1 MSICTYI
8 HAYIHASWILELLC
22 WILFV
27 FFHWMFE
34 CSVSVAIVVIQ
45 HQVIQPQCPY
55 WSLPRPT
62 RPSEKKN
69 AAVPQPD
76 SDPAGGAGA
85 KKRPASAESVKSN
98 KKRTATGAVM
108 KRPGAEDCTAVS
120 TRKDRNKWGYLLR
133 HKDSLDTRVLQMLAG
148 ANQRE
153 TAALVN
159 NVVRRNRNDEWEFHM
174 NNPVIIDRIKIFNQK
189 YQDYFD
195 QGQPYDVA
203 VTQWGGLQKLNKAL
217 QDGEA
222 KKVEKDGNTFI
233 AWKGFKVGQT
243 GGVEQTTEVRAG
255 AEISGQQAIEFSE
268 LAKKFAL
275 GFQLK
280 QSERQVMVEWYTI
293 HV

>member
-1 MSICTYI
+1 M
-8 HAYIHASWILELLC
+8 
-22 WILFV
+22 
-27 FFHWMFE
+27 
-34 CSVSVAIVVIQ
+34 
-45 HQVIQPQCPY
+45 
-55 WSLPRPT
+55 
-62 RPSEKKN
+62 
-69 AAVPQPD
+69 
-76 SDPAGGAGA
+76 
-85 KKRPASAESVKSN
+85 KRPAAK
-98 KKRTATGAVM
+98 A
-108 KRPGAEDCTAVS
+108 CTAVS
-120 TRKDRNKWGYLLR
+120 TRKDRNKWGYLERNEKDLDPQILR
-133 HKDSLDTRVLQMLAG
+133 MIRKAKQKEKAV
-148 ANQRE
+148 
-153 TAALVN
+153 LVN
-159 NVVRRNRNDEWEFHM
+159 NVVTRNRNNEWEFDIS
-174 NNPVIIDRIKIFNQK
+174 NPVIIDRIKIFNQK
-189 YQDYFD
+189 YSDYFD

-268 LAKKFAL
+268 LAKKFEL

>member
-1 MSICTYI
+1 MKFLSYN
-8 HAYIHASWILELLC
+8 
-22 WILFV
+22 
-27 FFHWMFE
+27 FE
-34 CSVSVAIVVIQ
+34 GTEGLQRC
-45 HQVIQPQCPY
+45 Y
-55 WSLPRPT
+55 RGY
-62 RPSEKKN
+62 R
-69 AAVPQPD
+69 AV
-76 SDPAGGAGA
+76 
-85 KKRPASAESVKSN
+85 
-98 KKRTATGAVM
+98 TGA
-108 KRPGAEDCTAVS
+108 T
-120 TRKDRNKWGYLLR
+120 
-133 HKDSLDTRVLQMLAG
+133 
-148 ANQRE
+148 QRE
-153 TAALVN
+153 TAQLVN
-159 NVVRRNRNDEWEFHM
+159 NVVRRNKDGDWEFDI
-174 NNPVIIDRIKIFNQK
+174 NNPVIIDRIAIFNQK
-189 YQDYFD
+189 YSDNFD